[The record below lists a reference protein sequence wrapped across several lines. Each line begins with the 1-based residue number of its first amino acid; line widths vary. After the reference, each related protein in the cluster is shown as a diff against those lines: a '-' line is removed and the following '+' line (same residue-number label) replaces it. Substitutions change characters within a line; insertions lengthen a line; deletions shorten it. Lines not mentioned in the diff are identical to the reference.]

1 MSDKENNRFEWPII
15 GHSNIVGYLKKGLTS
30 LKVSHAYLFVGPLHI
45 GKTTVAQNFVNS
57 LICENLHQGQGPVP
71 CGQCQCCQ
79 QVANKIHPD
88 VFWLSRETNE
98 KTGKLKKNISIE
110 QIRELQ
116 NKLSLHSFLNSY
128 KVAVINEAEAL
139 SLEAAN
145 SLLKTLEEPTPKTVI
160 IMLVTN
166 IATLPQTIISR
177 CQVLNFLPVRTEEI
191 FDHLRSLKV
200 ERKKAK
206 VLAELSFGR
215 PGIAINYTEEPEDYI
230 NFQNQAKQFV
240 ALMTA
245 DLSSR
250 FKMLGELVDLR
261 QVDSAKETLGIWS
274 KVLRDLVLIK
284 YSAENFISNLKL
296 LPELKP
302 LVSHYSSDDLFGFL
316 AGVNLSQRY
325 LSANVNPRLTLEN
338 LILNF

>member
-1 MSDKENNRFEWPII
+1 MSDEENNCFEWPII
-15 GHSNIVGYLKKGLTS
+15 GHSNIVSYLKKGLAS

-45 GKTTVAQNFVNS
+45 GKTIVAQNFVNS
-57 LICENLHQGQGPVP
+57 LICENLHKNEGPVP
-71 CGQCQCCQ
+71 CGQCQYCQ
-79 QVANKIHPD
+79 QIAKKIHPD

-128 KVAVINEAEAL
+128 KVAVINETETL

-166 IATLPQTIISR
+166 AATLPQTIISR

-191 FDHLRSLKV
+191 FDHLRSLKI

-215 PGIAINYTEEPEDYI
+215 PGIAINYIEEPEDYI
-230 NFQNQAKQFV
+230 NFQSQAKQFV
-240 ALMTA
+240 SLMTA
-245 DLSSR
+245 DMNSR
-250 FKMLGELVDLR
+250 FRMLEELVDLR
-261 QVDSAKETLGIWS
+261 QVDSAKETLSIWS
-274 KVLRDLVLIK
+274 KILRDLVLIK
-284 YSAENFISNLKL
+284 YSAENLISNLKL
-296 LPELKP
+296 LSELKP
-302 LVSHYSSDDLFGFL
+302 LARNYSSDDLLDFL
-316 AGVNLSQRY
+316 TSVSLSRRY
-325 LSANVNPRLTLEN
+325 LSANVNPKLTLEN